1 MPVVGEAHI
10 IVRAITTNVAK
21 DINKGFSG
29 LSGSGGGGKQA
40 EKAGQDL
47 SNRFMKGFNKGGKDT
62 SFLSNFSAGLKEMNP
77 AAQQGYET
85 FQQLIMSGYKG
96 SAMVGIFA
104 SSIGALI
111 GALVALVGA
120 ALGAAAS
127 FTAVIGLFLSMKVA
141 SAVAKMAFNGI
152 GEAVQQATQAQ
163 KNQAQEIR
171 NVREELQQLKFDA
184 EEAAL
189 SQESAAIALEKA
201 REGLARTAD
210 LPADSR
216 ARREAE
222 LSYKQAELNYRRAK
236 DKNNDLQEE
245 LKTGAKARAAAAAK
259 DPYAALTTSQKGFA
273 KFLVSLQ
280 PIMKGLR
287 EAVASGFLPLLQK
300 GMSDL
305 LASDTFNAIYNGIK
319 SIGTALG
326 KAVGPLFKFLS
337 STEAAGYLNQIF
349 ADMAYVVKQFGP
361 ILTKFFG
368 IFLKIMAASG
378 PIVREFADY
387 ILQMLTNFKDF
398 LDATGDT
405 KLTEFFITAAD
416 MAGKFGKIFGN
427 VFNGLIAIAE
437 ANFGPGTG
445 GDILLNWLAE
455 ATSAF
460 GTFGGQGKSQ
470 LNTFFQS
477 VALNAK
483 AMLGGIGGIIT
494 EIIKLGADPK
504 VGDFWRTVKESTPQ
518 IGEIL
523 KKANSAM
530 PIIGKI
536 LAKIIDIVNKL
547 VDSGAVD
554 NYFNTLLAGATVV
567 DNVLNN
573 KVVGSVQEFTGRIH
587 AVTTAFQKM
596 MQIAEPIAGFLQVGM
611 QKYTGVLG
619 GVIDFS
625 KGVFEGTKKIID
637 GMDGMGGKVKKT
649 MDSFKA
655 AGSIWPK
662 YKKGVNQARDYTGL
676 LSKKSGAFLKNATTQ
691 TRMLIASQSKFKWWL
706 GATTLQYEALGL
718 RFKLFKVRALQ
729 GFAEMT
735 YSNNKFVAAF
745 GKVGYALTSH
755 PIYAVIGLLVGAFVL
770 LYTTNENFKKQ
781 IDSAFK
787 PALDSLKAAWDQI
800 LTALQPVFV
809 AFKGLIGATGE
820 VSNKA
825 TGLTLVFIA
834 ITTAVAGLIQF
845 LAPLIVAIVQFLA
858 PGIEFLINMFTFLNT
873 NVIAPLIPAIAIF
886 TAIIYGLNTA
896 VAIQTKV
903 LAINKMGWGVWFKQL
918 KIVAFFTKIYD
929 GITKMLNLSLLA
941 NPIVLI
947 TIAIVA
953 LIAAIIWLAT
963 NTTFFQDAWAALTVA
978 WQASIDAIG
987 MAFNW
992 VMGIIKSVWEWIV
1005 ANWPLLL
1012 AIITGPIGLAV
1023 YFIMNNLDAI
1033 IGFFQAAFKFIGD
1046 IIMGYINF
1054 WIGVWTFLGTSIMN
1068 IIMAIPGFFVSSFN
1082 FIVDFFKNFIN
1093 GAIGLFEGFVNFILS
1108 GVNMIIRALSSLSVK
1123 IPDWVPFFGG
1133 QTWGISI
1140 PEIPMLKLPRLAEG
1154 GVVSPSPGGSLINV
1168 AEAGKPEKV
1177 TPLDS
1182 NGLSAGDRAVLAAV
1196 NGSSSGGMNITVNA
1210 APGMDVNALAAEVGR
1225 KLAFQMRKGAYN

>member
-10 IVRAITTNVAK
+10 IVRAITTNVSK
-21 DINKGFSG
+21 DISRGFSG
-29 LSGSGGGGKQA
+29 LSGSGGGKQA

-47 SNRFMKGFNKGGKDT
+47 SSKFMRGFNKGGKDT
-62 SFLSNFSAGLKEMNP
+62 SFLSNFAAGLKDMNP
-77 AAQQGYET
+77 AVEQGYQS
-85 FQQLIMSGYKG
+85 FQQLIMTGYKS
-96 SAMVGIFA
+96 SAMAGIFI

-120 ALGAAAS
+120 AIGAAAS
-127 FTAVIGLFLSMKVA
+127 FTAVIGLFLSLKVA
-141 SAVAKMAFNGI
+141 TSVAKMAFEGI

-163 KNQAQEIR
+163 KTHAQTLKD
-171 NVREELQQLKFDA
+171 VREELQQLKFDA
-184 EEAAL
+184 EDAAL
-189 SQESAAIALEKA
+189 SEESAAIALEKA

-300 GMSDL
+300 GISNL
-305 LASDTFNAIYNGIK
+305 LASGSFNAIYNGIK
-319 SIGTALG
+319 SIGDALG
-326 KAVGPLFKFLS
+326 KAVKPLFEFLS

-349 ADMAYVVKQFGP
+349 SDMAYVVKQFGP

-378 PIVREFADY
+378 PIVRKFADY

-398 LDATGDT
+398 LDKTGDT

-427 VFNGLIAIAE
+427 IFNGLMGIVE

-455 ATSAF
+455 ATSSF
-460 GTFGGQGKSQ
+460 GTFGGQGKAQ
-470 LNTFFQS
+470 LSTFFQS

-483 AMLGGIGGIIT
+483 AMLSGVGGIIT

-504 VGDFWRTVKESTPQ
+504 VGMFWKTVKESTPQ

-530 PIIGKI
+530 PIIGRI
-536 LAKIIDIVNKL
+536 LGKIIDIVNKL

-554 NYFNTLLAGATVV
+554 NYFNTLLGGATVV
-567 DNVLNN
+567 DNILNN
-573 KVVGSVQEFTGRIH
+573 KVIGSVQEFTGRVH
-587 AVTTAFQKM
+587 AVTTAFQKLT
-596 MQIAEPIAGFLQVGM
+596 QIAGPVGDFLLGGM
-611 QKYTGVLG
+611 TKYAGVLG

-655 AGSIWPK
+655 ASGIWPK
-662 YKKGVNQARDYTGL
+662 YKKGVNQARDFTGL
-676 LSKKSGAFLKNATTQ
+676 LSKKSGGFLKNATAQ
-691 TRMLIASQSKFKWWL
+691 TRKLATSQNIFSRYL
-706 GATTLQYEALGL
+706 GKTTALYEAGGV
-718 RFKLFKVRALQ
+718 RFKIFKTRALT

-735 YSNNKFVAAF
+735 KSNNKFVSAF
-745 GKVGYALTSH
+745 GKGGTFMLKH
-755 PIYAVIGLLVGAFVL
+755 PILIIIGALIAIFAVM
-770 LYTTNENFKKQ
+770 YTTNENFKKQ
-781 IDSAFK
+781 IDNTFK
-787 PALDSLKAAWDQI
+787 PALDTLKAAWEQI
-800 LTALQPVFV
+800 LIALQPVFV
-809 AFKGLIGATGE
+809 AFKGFIGATGE
-820 VSNKA
+820 TSNEA
-825 TGLTLVFIA
+825 SGLALVFIA
-834 ITTAVAGLIQF
+834 ITTAIAGLIQF
-845 LAPLIVAIVQFLA
+845 LAPLIVAIVKFLA
-858 PGIEFLINMFTFLNT
+858 PGIEFLINMFSFLNA

-886 TAIIYGLNTA
+886 TAIIYGLNAA
-896 VAIQTKV
+896 VALNSKIV
-903 LAINKMGWGVWFKQL
+903 AINKTGWGVWFKQL
-918 KIVAFFTKIYD
+918 KIVTFFTKIAKLVQ
-929 GITKMLNLSLLA
+929 GAFSAVIGA

-953 LIAAIIWLAT
+953 LIAAIIWLTT

-1012 AIITGPIGLAV
+1012 AIITGPIGMAV
-1023 YFIMNNLDAI
+1023 YLIMNNLDAI

-1054 WIGVWTFLGTSIMN
+1054 WIGIFVFLGTGIMN
-1068 IIMAIPGFFVSSFN
+1068 VFMAIPNAIVTAFN
-1082 FIVDFFKNFIN
+1082 FVVNFFKNFVN
-1093 GAIGLFEGFVNFILS
+1093 TGIGLFEGFINFVLGGINRLI
-1108 GVNMIIRALSSLSVK
+1108 GALNTLK
-1123 IPDWVPFFGG
+1123 ITIPDWVPFVGG

-1140 PEIPMLKLPRLAEG
+1140 PEIPMLKLPRLAKG
-1154 GVVSPSPGGSLINV
+1154 GIVNPSIGGSLVNI

-1196 NGSSSGGMNITVNA
+1196 SGGGSGGMNITVNA

-1225 KLAFQMRKGAYN
+1225 KLAFQMRKGAYS